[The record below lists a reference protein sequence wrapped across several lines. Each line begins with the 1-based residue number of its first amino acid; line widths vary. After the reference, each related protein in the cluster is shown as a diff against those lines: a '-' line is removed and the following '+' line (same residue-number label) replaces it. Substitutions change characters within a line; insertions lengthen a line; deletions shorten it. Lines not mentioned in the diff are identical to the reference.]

1 MSNPTNLEQIRA
13 KAMEIGQRA
22 KNDAEFLRQ
31 LQSDP
36 VATLRT
42 AGLPEEGIPSFLA
55 EEGLEAEVSGY
66 TIHEDSWCI
75 CTGCCAT
82 TITL

>member
-1 MSNPTNLEQIRA
+1 MSNSSNNEQIRQ

-22 KNDAEFLRQ
+22 KNDAEFLRR

-36 VATLRT
+36 VATLHE
-42 AGLPEEGIPSFLA
+42 AGLPDEAIPAFMT
-55 EEGLEAEVSGY
+55 EEGLEVEVSGY
-66 TIHEDSWCI
+66 EMIDDWCI

-82 TITL
+82 TITF

>member
-1 MSNPTNLEQIRA
+1 MNTPSNVEQIRA

-22 KNDAEFLRQ
+22 KSDATFLSQ
-31 LQSDP
+31 LQADP
-36 VATLRT
+36 VATLRA